1 MRRLF
6 ITVGI
11 VAISITNVLAQGF
24 GLGIKGGINIA
35 NQNISATGFS
45 PETTSQIG
53 FHGGVFTVLMFTD
66 KMGIQPELLYSTG
79 GSEVDIAGDVYSEK
93 LSYIIIPVLFRYNI
107 NDMLSLHAGPQFGF
121 LMSAE
126 EEFDGDTED
135 IKDDF
140 KGSDIAA
147 SFGIEVDLPIKLGL
161 GARYALGLTNIV
173 EEGGSWGNA
182 EIKNGTFQI
191 YAKFRLIGD

>member
-1 MRRLF
+1 MKKIL
-6 ITVGI
+6 ITAAI
-11 VAISITNVLAQGF
+11 VAVSMAGALAQGF
-24 GLGIKGGINIA
+24 GLGVKAGINLA
-35 NQNISATGFS
+35 SQNISASGYS
-45 PETTSQIG
+45 AETSSQVG
-53 FHGGVFTVLMFTD
+53 FHGGVFTVLMFSD

-79 GSEVDIAGDVYSEK
+79 GSEVDINGEVYTEK
-93 LSYIIIPVLFRYNI
+93 LSYLILPVLLRYNI
-107 NDMLSLHAGPQFGF
+107 NDMISLHAGPQFGF

-126 EEFDGDTED
+126 EEYNGDTED

-147 SFGIEVDLPIKLGL
+147 SFGLEVDLPIKLGV
-161 GARYALGLTNIV
+161 GARYALGLTDIV
-173 EEGGSWGNA
+173 EEGGSWDGA

>member
-1 MRRLF
+1 MKKIF
-6 ITVGI
+6 MTAGFVVICT
-11 VAISITNVLAQGF
+11 ISLMAQGL
-24 GLGIKGGINIA
+24 GLGIKAGVNIA
-35 NQNISATGFS
+35 NQDISSSDFTA
-45 PETTSQIG
+45 ETSSQMG
-53 FHGGVFTVLMFTD
+53 FHGGVFAVFMFSE
-66 KMGIQPELLYSTG
+66 KIGVQPELLYSTG
-79 GSEVDIAGDVYSEK
+79 GSEVDIAGDVYTEK
-93 LSYIIIPVLFRYNI
+93 LGYLTLPVLLRYNI
-107 NDMLSLHAGPQFGF
+107 SDIFSLHAGPQFGF

-147 SFGIEVDLPIKLGL
+147 SFGVEVDLPIKLGI
-161 GARYALGLTNIV
+161 GARYVLGLTDIV
-173 EEGGSWGNA
+173 EEGGSFGDT

>member
-1 MRRLF
+1 MRRAF

-11 VAISITNVLAQGF
+11 VTISITSVLAQGF
-24 GLGIKGGINIA
+24 GLGIKAGINIA
-35 NQNISATGFS
+35 NQDISATGFS

-53 FHGGVFTVLMFTD
+53 FHGGVFAVFMFTE

-79 GSEVDIAGDVYSEK
+79 GSEVEITGEIYTEK
-93 LSYIIIPVLFRYNI
+93 LGYIILPVLFRYNI
-107 NDMLSLHAGPQFGF
+107 SDVFSLHAGPQFGF

-126 EEFDGDTED
+126 EEYAGDTYD

-147 SFGIEVDLPIKLGL
+147 SFGLEVDLPIKLGI
-161 GARYALGLTNIV
+161 GARYALGLTDIV
-173 EEGGSWGNA
+173 EEGGSWSGA
-182 EIKNGTFQI
+182 EVKNGTFQI